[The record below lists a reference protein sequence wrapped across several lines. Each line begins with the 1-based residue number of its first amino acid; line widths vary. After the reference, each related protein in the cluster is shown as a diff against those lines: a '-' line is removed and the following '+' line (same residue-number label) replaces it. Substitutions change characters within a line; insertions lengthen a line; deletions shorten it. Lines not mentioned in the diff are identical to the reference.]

1 MVVEPMEHYTVF
13 TIMGTFLFSVCALD
27 AAWSEASTNSIQL
40 RMDHGIGK
48 FAMVR
53 LSDAVNMIFRLETL
67 NVACAEGEQR
77 AFKYM
82 FRENIKL
89 AHYYKYYA

>member
-1 MVVEPMEHYTVF
+1 
-13 TIMGTFLFSVCALD
+13 MGTFLFSVCALD

-67 NVACAEGEQR
+67 NVACAEGE
-77 AFKYM
+77 Y
-82 FRENIKL
+82 
-89 AHYYKYYA
+89 